1 MADEPER
8 ERGNT
13 DDDEGETKRLASPF
27 CATMS
32 VEAKSQ
38 PNCTIVAPSDA
49 IRNGRALAR
58 RMNNSTAPIS
68 PASTATANSGSY
80 QFGNA
85 A

>member
-1 MADEPER
+1 MADEPQR
-8 ERGNT
+8 EYSDRT
-13 DDDEGETKRLASPF
+13 MTKGKPSVSLAPLR
-27 CATMS
+27 ATMS
-32 VEAKSQ
+32 VDASSQ

-58 RMNNSTAPIS
+58 RMNSSTAPTS

-80 QFGNA
+80 QLGNA